1 MSGTVGVLYRAGG
14 VKATNADLYVRTLG
28 FRPTKLKV
36 TNLTNQVE
44 VEWHAGLAEGKNLKR
59 IADGTLSVV
68 ASGGIAPVDADSAGN
83 PGFMIPAAMTDVNDT
98 TTEDLVW
105 EAWGGAP
112 ALMP

>member
-1 MSGTVGVLYRAGG
+1 MAGTTGILYRAGAA
-14 VKATNADLYVRTLG
+14 KATNADLLVRTLG

-59 IADGTLSVV
+59 VAAGDLTVL
-68 ASGGIAPVDADSAGN
+68 ASGGAVPVDADSDGN
-83 PGFMIPAAMTDVNDT
+83 PGFKIPAALADINDT
-98 TTEDLVW
+98 TTEDLSW

-112 ALMP
+112 ALLP

>member
-1 MSGTVGVLYRAGG
+1 MASTTGVLFRAGA

-28 FRPTKLKV
+28 FRPTKLKI
-36 TNLTNQVE
+36 TNLSNQVE
-44 VEWHAGLAEGKNLKR
+44 IEWNAGLAEGKNLKR

-68 ASGGIAPVDADSAGN
+68 ASGGIVPVDADSAGN
-83 PGFMIPAAMTDVNDT
+83 PGFKIPAALADINDT
-98 TTEDLVW
+98 TTEDLSW